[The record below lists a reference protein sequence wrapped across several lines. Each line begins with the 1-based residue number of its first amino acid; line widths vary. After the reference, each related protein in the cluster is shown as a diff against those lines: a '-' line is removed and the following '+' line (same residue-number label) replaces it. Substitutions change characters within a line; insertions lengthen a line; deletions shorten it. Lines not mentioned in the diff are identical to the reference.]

1 MENKFVFEEGMARL
15 EEIVKAL
22 EKGDAQLDKS
32 LALFEEGMKLIK
44 DCGEALEKAENKI
57 KLLTKAEGPEFMD
70 FDSEER

>member
-1 MENKFVFEEGMARL
+1 MARL

-44 DCGEALEKAENKI
+44 DCGEALEKAESKI
-57 KLLTKAEGPEFMD
+57 KLLTKAEEPEFMD

>member
-1 MENKFVFEEGMARL
+1 MARL

-57 KLLTKAEGPEFMD
+57 KLLTKAL
-70 FDSEER
+70 R